1 MEKISLRQREL
12 VLVPFP
18 FSDQTG
24 QKVRP
29 ALVLSN
35 NAFNQTSDDVIICGL
50 TTTLKQSKYTIII
63 TPDDIEEG
71 LLYEKSAIKV
81 ENLLKIDQN
90 LVIKRFARINKQIF
104 AEVLLVLSEIVKQ

>member
-35 NAFNQTSDDVIICGL
+35 NVFNQVSDDVLLCGL
-50 TTTLKQSKYTIII
+50 TTTLKPSPYTVIL
-63 TPDDIEEG
+63 TPDKIEEG
-71 LLYEKSAIKV
+71 VLYDKSAIKV
-81 ENLLKIDQN
+81 ESILKLDKN
-90 LVIKRFARINKQIF
+90 LVIKRFALINKKVF
-104 AEVLLVLSEIVKQ
+104 AQVISVLSEIVKQ